1 MFEIS
6 PLSTIQNQEKK
17 ISDLSELEL
26 AQALAARLVIPHQD
40 WHRLKGNRK
49 AQAAQQ
55 LASALVFLLKEQPES
70 ALSHTNQAQAWL
82 NRSLKA
88 PPCPDH
94 GQ

>member
-1 MFEIS
+1 MFDTK
-6 PLSTIQNQEKK
+6 PLSTNQNKV
-17 ISDLSELEL
+17 IADLNDLEL
-26 AQALAARLVIPHQD
+26 AQALAERLAIPHQD

-70 ALSHTNQAQAWL
+70 ALSHTNQAQGWL
-82 NRSLKA
+82 DRSLKA

-94 GQ
+94 NK

>member
-6 PLSTIQNQEKK
+6 PLSTIQNQDKK

-70 ALSHTNQAQAWL
+70 ALSHTNQAQGWL
-82 NRSLKA
+82 DRSLKA

>member
-6 PLSTIQNQEKK
+6 PLSTTQNQDKQ
-17 ISDLSELEL
+17 ISELSDLEL
-26 AQALAARLVIPHQD
+26 AQALAAKLAIPHQD

-70 ALSHTNQAQAWL
+70 ALSHTNQAQGWL

-88 PPCPDH
+88 PPCPEH
-94 GQ
+94 GH